1 VSESTPKRHD
11 AGRTAAASSQNT
23 LSLAGAAVAGAGLL
37 TGAAVDAATFNVTTL
52 ADAGAGSLRQAI
64 ADANAA
70 AGADDITFQAG
81 LTGTITLTTGQLA
94 ITDSLVI
101 AGPGAANLSVSG
113 NNASRVFYLDNP
125 TATIDVQLSAMTIT
139 GGNAAQGAG
148 VINFDETLTLDG
160 VTISG
165 NAATGNGGG
174 LWADG
179 FNMNLTIQNC
189 TISGNTSGGDGGG
202 IYIEDTGG
210 PALISNTT
218 ISGNTAVGAGGG
230 IYLYDPDDDVT
241 IANSAISGNSAVTI
255 GGGVYLYSF
264 DAGEL
269 LITSSTL
276 SGNSAAEGGGL
287 FLYGVDMP
295 FLMESSTVSGNQA
308 TAGDGGGVYLYTNSA
323 ASEFR
328 HSTIAANS
336 ATGTGGGLFNNSGD
350 VTVVHTLLGD
360 NTAASNAD
368 AGGTG
373 TFLVANSLIEA
384 PGTAVITNNGG
395 NVLNLDPQLGALA
408 NNGGTTLTHLPG
420 ATSPAINAGDAAFAP
435 PPASDQRGS
444 PRVAGGRIDI
454 GSVEGA
460 TGTVQFALA
469 ADTVA
474 EEAGTINLLVNRTG
488 GSDGAASVDYAT
500 TPGTATAAS
509 DYTTTNGTLNWAN
522 GDVAPKT
529 ITVPI
534 LDDAV
539 PEATESF
546 TVTLS
551 NASGATLGATTVST
565 VSITDTDVLAG
576 MLEVAA
582 VTATVDE
589 SAGTLNVQ
597 VNRVGGSGGAASVQY
612 TTNPGTALAGTD
624 YTTTT
629 GTLNWADGDAAPKT
643 IIIPIIDDTMPELA
657 EMFTVTLSNA
667 TGAILGANTTTA
679 VTITDT
685 DAAQGQAT
693 AIPTIGPT
701 GKLALGLGMGLLAW
715 LGLRRKRVV
724 QAIAPVALGLA
735 LITSSADTLAADA
748 RPQAQHTAG
757 TYASSSVVGAQSN
770 VTLVGGLIVAI
781 DTEKLSIKDTRRR
794 APAAALTLATIQ
806 SGTPMTVKTKFNA
819 DGSVRKVVVRLYNTL
834 AEAEREISNR

>member
-1 VSESTPKRHD
+1 MSQSTPKRHD

-37 TGAAVDAATFNVTTL
+37 TGATADAATFNVTTL

-94 ITDSLVI
+94 ITDSLLI
-101 AGPGAANLSVSG
+101 TGPGAANLSVSG
-113 NNASRVFYLDNP
+113 NNASRVFYLYNS
-125 TATIDVQLSAMTIT
+125 AAAIDVQLSGMTIT
-139 GGNAAQGAG
+139 GGNAATGAG
-148 VINFDETLTLDG
+148 VINFDENLTLDG

-165 NAATGNGGG
+165 NAATGDGGG

-179 FNMNLTIQNC
+179 FAMNLTIQNS
-189 TISGNTSGGDGGG
+189 TISGNTSGDDGGG
-202 IYIEDTGG
+202 IYIEDTG
-210 PALISNTT
+210 PSTLISSTT

-230 IYLYDPDDDVT
+230 IYLYDPDNNVT
-241 IANSAISGNSAVTI
+241 ISNSAISGNSAGTI
-255 GGGVYLYSF
+255 GGGIYLYSF
-264 DAGEL
+264 DGGAL
-269 LITSSTL
+269 QVTSSTV
-276 SGNSAAEGGGL
+276 SGNSATAGGGL
-287 FLYGVDMP
+287 FLYNVDQP

-336 ATGTGGGLFNNSGD
+336 ATGTGGGLFNNSGN
-350 VTVVHTLLGD
+350 VTVVHTLIGD
-360 NTAASNAD
+360 NTAVTNAD
-368 AGGTG
+368 AGGAG

-384 PGTAVITNNGG
+384 PGTAVITDNGG

-408 NNGGTTLTHLPG
+408 NNGGITLTHLPG
-420 ATSPAINAGDAAFAP
+420 TTSPAVNAGNAAFVP

-444 PRVAGGRIDI
+444 PRVSGGRIDI

-460 TGTVQFALA
+460 AGTVQFALA

-474 EEAGTINLLVNRTG
+474 EEAGTISLLVNRTG
-488 GSDGAASVDYAT
+488 GSDGAVSVDYAT

-509 DYTTTNGTLNWAN
+509 DYTTTTGTLNWAS

-539 PEATESF
+539 PEVTEAF

-551 NASGATLGATTVST
+551 NPGGATLGATTVST
-565 VSITDTDVLAG
+565 VSNTDTDVLSG
-576 MLEVAA
+576 MLEVASA
-582 VTATVDE
+582 TATVDE
-589 SAGTLNVQ
+589 SAGTLTVQ

-643 IIIPIIDDTMPELA
+643 IVVPIIDDTLPEPS
-657 EMFTVTLSNA
+657 EIFTVTLSNA
-667 TGAILGANTTTA
+667 TGAILGANTTTT

-685 DAAQGQAT
+685 DGVAAIAV
-693 AIPTIGPT
+693 PTMGAA

-715 LGLRRKRVV
+715 LGLRRKRVL
-724 QAIAPVALGLA
+724 QAIAPLAMGMALV
-735 LITSSADTLAADA
+735 TSSADTLAADA

-757 TYASSSVVGAQSN
+757 AYASSSVVGAQTN
-770 VTLVGGLIVAI
+770 VTLIGGRIVTI
-781 DTEKLSIKDTRRR
+781 DPDKLSIKDTRRR
-794 APAAALTLATIQ
+794 APAQALTLATIQ
-806 SGTPMTVKTKFNA
+806 PGTPMTVKTKFNA

-834 AEAEREISNR
+834 AEAEREISGQ